1 MPLGYTFW
9 LHALGTLGAALL
21 LLAYWL
27 VSKAKIKGESRAY
40 QALNV
45 VGSVVLA
52 VYALLLGAWSSMAL
66 NIVWGIIGLAM
77 LKSFKNG
84 KRPNTDSMGT

>member
-21 LLAYWL
+21 LVAYWL
-27 VSKAKIKGESRAY
+27 VSKNRIQGESRLY
-40 QALNV
+40 QLLNV

-52 VYALLLGAWSSMAL
+52 VYAALLQAWSSMAL
-66 NIVWGIIGLAM
+66 NIVWTLIGLAM
-77 LKSFKNG
+77 LRAIGKAKSAQ
-84 KRPNTDSMGT
+84 RRA

>member
-1 MPLGYTFW
+1 MSLGYTFW

-21 LLAYWL
+21 LVAYVL
-27 VSKAKIKGESRAY
+27 VSRKKIAGDSRAY

-52 VYALLLGAWSSMAL
+52 VYAFLLGAWPSMGL
-66 NIVWGIIGLAM
+66 NIVWALIGLAM
-77 LKSFKNG
+77 LKSLRSNSK
-84 KRPNTDSMGT
+84 PVTEP